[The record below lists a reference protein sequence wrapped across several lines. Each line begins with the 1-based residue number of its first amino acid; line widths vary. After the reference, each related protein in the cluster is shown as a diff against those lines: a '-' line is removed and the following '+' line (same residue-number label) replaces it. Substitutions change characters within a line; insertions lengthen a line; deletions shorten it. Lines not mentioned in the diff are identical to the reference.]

1 MTARRPGPK
10 PGTVRHRFI
19 RGPDGK
25 LAGSRPVD
33 PTAPKTA
40 ESEKAGARA
49 GDPSGGQQQL
59 LEMAIGALSR
69 PALLLL
75 DEPSMGPGS
84 HHAGPGLRRHPRPPP
99 RRHRRAPGRV
109 ECEEGPW
116 RPPTAA
122 SSRSWAPS
130 ATTPP
135 PPTSSPAPGSARCTW
150 ERQASPNGFH
160 DDA

>member
-49 GDPSGGQQQL
+49 GAPPGGQQQL

-75 DEPSMGPGS
+75 DEPSMGPAPTTLAPVFDAIRALHPDGT
-84 HHAGPGLRRHPRPPP
+84 AVLLVEQNAKKAPGGRRPRPPP
-99 RRHRRAPGRV
+99 G
-109 ECEEGPW
+109 
-116 RPPTAA
+116 T
-122 SSRSWAPS
+122 
-130 ATTPP
+130 
-135 PPTSSPAPGSARCTW
+135 
-150 ERQASPNGFH
+150 
-160 DDA
+160 